1 MNDKTPD
8 NCYLAQHGEL
18 AGSFCYE
25 DGTLLDNFL
34 IGYVRKAT
42 PVYHYRF
49 PITVDTTNDSA
60 VMRSYKDDPAE
71 DPILQGCLNRLSP
84 GVAAAVVDNRTEGRE
99 VILEQLDGTTLRLRV
114 PESGRT
120 SLDTWIGFSRRLKVP
135 LVQVDS
141 VQVHLTSTQMAWI
154 MAFKNAEDPRW
165 KDDLILLAA
174 LTTSTQAQ
182 QHLRNA
188 LKRLIK
194 GQKRIIRRAHEAL
207 SARSG
212 LTETEINTRI
222 SKILGRDGGGK
233 P

>member
-84 GVAAAVVDNRTEGRE
+84 GVAAAVVRLRGEGSDAARYEAHAQQLLAQVQGVMAGRPEGRVLLQVLVRGE
-99 VILEQLDGTTLRLRV
+99 AERLTVAGLGGLLKSLRQEQPQLLGQLVWTV
-114 PESGRT
+114 PCS
-120 SLDTWIGFSRRLKVP
+120 
-135 LVQVDS
+135 
-141 VQVHLTSTQMAWI
+141 
-154 MAFKNAEDPRW
+154 
-165 KDDLILLAA
+165 
-174 LTTSTQAQ
+174 
-182 QHLRNA
+182 
-188 LKRLIK
+188 
-194 GQKRIIRRAHEAL
+194 
-207 SARSG
+207 
-212 LTETEINTRI
+212 
-222 SKILGRDGGGK
+222 
-233 P
+233 